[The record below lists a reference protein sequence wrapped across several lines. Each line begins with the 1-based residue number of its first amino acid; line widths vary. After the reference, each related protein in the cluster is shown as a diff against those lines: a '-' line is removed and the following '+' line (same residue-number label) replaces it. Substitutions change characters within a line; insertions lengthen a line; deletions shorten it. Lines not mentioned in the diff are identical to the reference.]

1 MASKTQKT
9 EAVRAR
15 KVVSRG
21 KKRKA
26 AVRTKGTTKSQ
37 KELFGDK

>member
-9 EAVRAR
+9 RTIRER
-15 KVVSRG
+15 KRVTRG

-26 AVRTKGTTKSQ
+26 AHRTKGTTKSR
-37 KELFGDK
+37 KELFGD